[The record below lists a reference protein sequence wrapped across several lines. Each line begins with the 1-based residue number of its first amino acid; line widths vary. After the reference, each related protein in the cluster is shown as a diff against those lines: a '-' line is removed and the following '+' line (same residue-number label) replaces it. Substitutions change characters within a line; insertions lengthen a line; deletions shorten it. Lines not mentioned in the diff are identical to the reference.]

1 MNVYKTVAAQIVDIL
16 KREAVDRVFSVPG
29 ESFLD
34 VMNEIYLEEA
44 VDFVSC
50 RHEGGASFMAEAY
63 GKLTGRPGVVMATRG
78 VGGSNLSIGVHT
90 AHQDSTPMVV
100 FLGQVDRKFR
110 GREGFQEIE
119 LDRMFSHVA
128 KWTYELTDPNR
139 ANEMISRAFRI
150 AQSGRPGPVVVS
162 LPADVLEEESI
173 YYPQAPYTPSRPAA
187 NQEEIKKALHLLKQS
202 KRPLIIAG
210 GGVLRSKAEKELLA
224 FVQSSNIP
232 IIASFRRHDIF
243 PNNHRLYAGHTGL
256 GTFPEIL
263 NTMRQADTVLAIGT
277 RLSEITTQS
286 YSIFQENITLIHIDI
301 DPDTL
306 GKVYPPQAG
315 IVADASQALTALLEN
330 KIKPNQEWEKWAIE
344 CRQVYDKATA
354 ITEHPNSETVDI
366 AQIIQSLQEVLS
378 DDAVIT
384 NDAGNFAAWLHNY
397 YSFNEPKTYAG
408 PTSGAMG
415 YGLPAGIAAKMVF
428 PEKTV
433 VSLSGDGGFMMTV
446 QELETAVRH
455 KVPIIAV
462 VFNNSMYGTI
472 RMHQEKVFPHHVI
485 GTSLNEINFSK
496 LAEAMGVYGQRINH
510 HRSFK
515 EALQKTI
522 QHEAPALIE
531 VMCHPDN
538 ISVLSNLSDIH
549 KSNK

>member
-16 KREAVDRVFSVPG
+16 KREAINRVFSVPG

-34 VMNEIYLEEA
+34 LMDEIYLEEA

-128 KWTYELTDPNR
+128 KWTYELTDPDR
-139 ANEMISRAFRI
+139 ANEMISRAFRV

-162 LPADVLEEESI
+162 LPADILEEESI
-173 YYPQAPYTPSRPAA
+173 YHPQPPYTPSRPAP
-187 NQEEIKKALHLLKQS
+187 NQEEIRKALYLLKQS

-286 YSIFQENITLIHIDI
+286 YSIFQENMTLIHIDI

-306 GKVYPPQAG
+306 GKIYSPQVG

-330 KIKPNQEWEKWAIE
+330 GIKPNQEWEKWAIE
-344 CRQVYDKATA
+344 RRQVYNKATA

-366 AQIIQSLQEVLS
+366 AQIIQSLQELLL

-462 VFNNSMYGTI
+462 VFNNNMYGTI

-515 EALQKTI
+515 GALQKAI
-522 QHEAPALIE
+522 QHEGPALIE
-531 VMCHPDN
+531 VMCDPEN